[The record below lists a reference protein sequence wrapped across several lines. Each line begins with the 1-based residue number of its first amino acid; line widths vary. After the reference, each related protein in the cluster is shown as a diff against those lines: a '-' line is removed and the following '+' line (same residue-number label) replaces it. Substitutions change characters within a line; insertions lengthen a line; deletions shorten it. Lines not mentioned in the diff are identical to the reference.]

1 VNRGELSA
9 GMSCGLWWC
18 GRLLTPPLTHSLSL
32 SLTHTFSL
40 LYTQDLLTFAASD
53 SDPHK
58 FRLAEAKDVE
68 PFLSRV
74 RDPALRHALGFG
86 VGIVTETM
94 TAAERGVVD
103 LLFES
108 GAVQVRG

>member
-1 VNRGELSA
+1 
-9 GMSCGLWWC
+9 M
-18 GRLLTPPLTHSLSL
+18 
-32 SLTHTFSL
+32 
-40 LYTQDLLTFAASD
+40 LTFAASD
-53 SDPHK
+53 ADPHR

-74 RDPALRHALGFG
+74 KDPALRHALGFG

-94 TAAERGVVD
+94 SEAERGVVD

-108 GAVQVRG
+108 GAVQVRGEGGGHMGAGEVTREGLLRQRLGAGQRCGDRDPLWVPLS